1 MVCLG
6 NICRS
11 PLAQGMLQQMAD
23 EDKLGW
29 QVDSAGTADWQV
41 GKSPDHRSVAV
52 AKKMGYDIS
61 KQRARHFIPSFF
73 KEYDHILVMDKS
85 NLEDVRAFAETTR
98 SQEVVR
104 LFLRDGEVVDPY
116 YDDALFE
123 PVSLQIE
130 KRCKELLKE
139 LR

>member
-23 EDKLGW
+23 EEGLGW
-29 QVDSAGTADWQV
+29 QVDSAGTSGSQV
-41 GKSPDHRSVAV
+41 GNPPDPRTIA
-52 AKKMGYDIS
+52 AAQKLGYDIS
-61 KQRARHFIPSFF
+61 AQRARQFIPSFF
-73 KEYDHILVMDKS
+73 KEYDHILVMDNS

-104 LFLRDGEVVDPY
+104 LFLPAGEVIDPY
-116 YDDALFE
+116 YDDSLFE

-130 KRCKELLKE
+130 QRCKELLKE

>member
-11 PLAQGMLQQMAD
+11 PLAQGILQHLAD
-23 EDKLGW
+23 QQNLGW
-29 QVDSAGTADWQV
+29 QVDSAGTAGSQV
-41 GKSPDHRSVAV
+41 GNAPDPRTIVA
-52 AKKMGYDIS
+52 AEKLGYDIS
-61 KQRARHFIPSFF
+61 AQRARQFIPSFF
-73 KEYDHILVMDKS
+73 KEYDHILVMDNS
-85 NLEDVRAFAETTR
+85 NLEDVRALAETTR

-104 LFLRDGEVVDPY
+104 LFLPEGEVIDPY

-130 KRCKELLKE
+130 QRCKELLKE